1 MGMQL
6 EKLSARIIRWIGSTQ
21 SLIVHTLL
29 FASATV
35 LLLLKVLPFDAV
47 MLVWNTIVSLEAI
60 YLSIF
65 IQMSVNRTS
74 ETLAEIEQDIEDIQE
89 EVTED

>member
-1 MGMQL
+1 MQL
-6 EKLSARIIRWIGSTQ
+6 EKLSIRIIHWIGSPQ
-21 SLIVHTLL
+21 SLVAHTLL
-29 FASATV
+29 FLFATI
-35 LLLLKVLPFDAV
+35 LLLLKVFPFDV
-47 MLVWNTIVSLEAI
+47 IMLIWNTIVSLEAI

-74 ETLAEIEQDIEDIQE
+74 KTLAEIEQDIEDIQE